1 MKKYYLHIL
10 FLCLLHLV
18 GSNLAI
24 SQFVIPDPN
33 FKNFL
38 AAKYPAVINV
48 DQTLN
53 ITAAQAVT
61 GPFKC
66 YNQNV
71 TNIDGVQYFTGIST
85 LEVKYNPD
93 LKTIPDISSLS
104 NITILGLD
112 SNGLTSL
119 PDLSALVNLTI
130 LSFHHNQISV
140 VPSLAN
146 LTKVKMI
153 LAYNNN
159 LTTLPDLSTLV
170 SLQDLYCSD
179 NPLMSLPSFS
189 GLTNLDFLLCQRTN
203 LTTLPDLSNCTKL
216 EFLIVTNN
224 QMTALPDL
232 SHCPLLQQVKVFN
245 CKLTTFPDLSSFAS
259 LTAVNA
265 NNNELSFEDILPS
278 SAHPSFA
285 TVFTF
290 TGQKPGVMKTLNV
303 TTHSMAQLDLSFDN
317 TVSGNVYN
325 WYKDTIFLTT
335 TTTNTF
341 VIPSVSFADS
351 GVYTCKITNTKPA
364 LVGITLLTKPITLK
378 VSPCVISNNI
388 NYSFTNTN
396 CTYPI
401 QVNIDETSFTAG
413 TSPFSYKVANTKDTI
428 QFNTNSLTVA
438 TEGIYD
444 LIVKDATGCEVVFKS
459 KLNIPRNAQC
469 DPVFYPDGDG
479 VADSYFIENTGHAI
493 IYNRAGEVIKE
504 LDVPGSWDGTDK
516 KSQDAPS
523 GLYVIVVNK
532 EIKIRVTLLR

>member
-1 MKKYYLHIL
+1 MKRNYLHIL
-10 FLCLLHLV
+10 FIFLLQII
-18 GSNLAI
+18 GSNLAM

-38 AAKYPAVINV
+38 ASKYPSVINP

-53 ITAAQAVT
+53 ITAAHAVT

-66 YNQNV
+66 YSQNV
-71 TNIDGVQYFTGIST
+71 TNIDGVQYFTGVSS
-85 LEVKYNPD
+85 LEVKYNPN
-93 LKTIPDISSLS
+93 LKTLPDLSSLS

-140 VPSLAN
+140 VPSLTY
-146 LTKVKMI
+146 LTKLKMI

-170 SLQDLYCSD
+170 NLQDLYCSD
-179 NPLMSLPSFS
+179 NPLVSLPSFS
-189 GLTNLDFLLCQRTN
+189 GLTNLDFILCQRTN
-203 LTTLPDLSNCTKL
+203 LSALPDLSNCTKL
-216 EFLIVTNN
+216 EFIIVTNN
-224 QMTALPDL
+224 QMTSLPDL

-245 CKLTTFPDLSSFAS
+245 CKLTSFPDLSSFSS

-290 TGQKPGVMKTLNV
+290 TGQKPGVVKTQNV
-303 TTHSMAQLDLSFDN
+303 STNSTAQLDLGFDN
-317 TVSGNVYN
+317 AVSGNVYN
-325 WYKDTIFLTT
+325 WYKDTSFVTT
-335 TTTNTF
+335 TSTNKL
-341 VIPSVSFADS
+341 VIPSVSFGDS

-364 LVGITLLTKPITLK
+364 LSGITLTSKGITLK
-378 VSPCVISNNI
+378 VSPCVISNNF
-388 NYSFTNTN
+388 NYALGNSN
-396 CTYPI
+396 CSYPI
-401 QVNIDETSFTAG
+401 QVNVDETSFTAG
-413 TSPFSYKVANTKDTI
+413 TSPFTYKVASSKDTLP
-428 QFNTNSLTVA
+428 FSSNSLLIPK
-438 TEGIYD
+438 EGIYD

-479 VADSYFIENTGHAI
+479 VADSYYIENTGHAL
-493 IYNRAGEVIKE
+493 IYNRAGEVVKE

-532 EIKIRVTLLR
+532 DIKIKVTLLR